1 MSVTDTD
8 RRQLS
13 LPRVVQT
20 YVAWTIFVLY
30 FGISGFREKGEGFLS
45 NLDGV
50 KIEVLTGG
58 RGIFIFL
65 KKYGYKLFF
74 DGNDGIGGSFK
85 PPM

>member
-1 MSVTDTD
+1 MSVMDTD

-30 FGISGFREKGEGFLS
+30 FGISGFREKREGLS
-45 NLDGV
+45 NLNGV

-58 RGIFIFL
+58 RDIFIFL

-74 DGNDGIGGSFK
+74 DGNDGIGGGFK
-85 PPM
+85 LPM

>member
-1 MSVTDTD
+1 MSVMDTD

-30 FGISGFREKGEGFLS
+30 FGISGFREKREGLS
-45 NLDGV
+45 NLNGV

-74 DGNDGIGGSFK
+74 DGNDGIGGGFK
-85 PPM
+85 LPM

>member
-1 MSVTDTD
+1 MSVMDTD

-30 FGISGFREKGEGFLS
+30 FGISGFREKREGLS
-45 NLDGV
+45 NGV

-74 DGNDGIGGSFK
+74 DGNDGIGGGFK
-85 PPM
+85 LPM